1 MSFPFGKILSSD
13 NDPQLKK
20 MLEGKRVIVGVNA
33 TGTEDVVLSPY
44 SEPILDLLFTRLH
57 WPICYRAMYCKLY
70 QQILSFSMF
79 IVGLFALFLHQNKR
93 SELSTLLAIVL
104 IIGWIVLSYFLLQQ
118 YLILPISA
126 FCISILL
133 LLTHSIAFDLLQA
146 RAEEKRAGELHKT
159 FQQYLAPEI
168 VENLMNNPEK

>member
-1 MSFPFGKILSSD
+1 
-13 NDPQLKK
+13 

-44 SEPILDLLFTRLH
+44 SEPVPGPFIHAIALANLLQKHVLQVVPTR
-57 WPICYRAMYCKLY
+57 IF
-70 QQILSFSMF
+70 LSFSMF

-93 SELSTLLAIVL
+93 SELSTLLNIVL

-146 RAEEKRAGELHKT
+146 RAEEKRAGRLT
-159 FQQYLAPEI
+159 QDFSTI
-168 VENLMNNPEK
+168 SRT